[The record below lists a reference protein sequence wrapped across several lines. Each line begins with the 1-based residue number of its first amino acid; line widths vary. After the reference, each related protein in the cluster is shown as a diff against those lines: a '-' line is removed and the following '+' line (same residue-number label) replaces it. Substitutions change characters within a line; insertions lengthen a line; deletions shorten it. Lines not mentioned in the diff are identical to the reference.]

1 MMSHNLLPFQRC
13 REKSDPFTLPY
24 HQPID
29 AIRIF
34 LNYLETS
41 RYELQDTYRT
51 AKITCDTV
59 SLTLEDEAKLQQLH
73 HETLDRAV
81 DAEFLGLTQEEY
93 IILTKEAFWQKRYF
107 DITLNK
113 DHTEAEYREN
123 IGVKPVHEYYG
134 YYADNA
140 DDAQAE
146 MLSLDEDQQQG
157 LTFVKKQFLPRTGI
171 QYVDLVE
178 LLKTQFINPNFP
190 QGRALTILESIR
202 FSYRF
207 LQTLVDYS
215 SPTRQGKFAKL
226 IEFLETSE
234 QSSELAPLLD
244 AMQHPDPCQQQK
256 PDWCL
261 DSQDLRN
268 WVYCY
273 FERIGELI
281 VLDSGEGPKLSIYG
295 KLYIIDDSDERLI
308 YWHIMRRRNNQKF

>member
-1 MMSHNLLPFQRC
+1 M
-13 REKSDPFTLPY
+13 
-24 HQPID
+24 
-29 AIRIF
+29 
-34 LNYLETS
+34 
-41 RYELQDTYRT
+41 
-51 AKITCDTV
+51 
-59 SLTLEDEAKLQQLH
+59 
-73 HETLDRAV
+73 
-81 DAEFLGLTQEEY
+81 
-93 IILTKEAFWQKRYF
+93 
-107 DITLNK
+107 
-113 DHTEAEYREN
+113 
-123 IGVKPVHEYYG
+123 
-134 YYADNA
+134 
-140 DDAQAE
+140 
-146 MLSLDEDQQQG
+146 
-157 LTFVKKQFLPRTGI
+157 KKQFLPRTGI